1 MMKADSTNLYY
12 RLLLVLLVVF
22 PVRCF
27 LPEKTR
33 LSLSLSLSK
42 MRARSSVDIS
52 VGISSSRIA
61 ASRTREDADLLP
73 LSSFDRGKFHHMK
86 TRGRVMPIIVMGEPI
101 LPGQR
106 LYFRSGDP
114 KFEELIK
121 YIAQVELDYANSGG
135 KFIPNIEI
143 GILGFDPQSGQPLQ
157 IGVTSH
163 VQTKKFAYS
172 LTAENRDR
180 AITTSFCGA
189 RIFRLVSNPWMDPT
203 GSFHMARVD
212 ILDGRYDDETRRT
225 TKRLDTSQIESD
237 ELFAQIPGY
246 VDEWMELM
254 FEAGLATP
262 ASLAVSQK
270 EIIATQQH
278 QQPQLQM
285 EDDPRHRTRRRN
297 SNYALYPPRRQA
309 DRAIW
314 VAALLNPIRRY
325 PVAVS
330 GEIRPAFLACRNDR
344 DRLDLCIVSLRLSI
358 EFLEIYLDTKKR
370 GGSEKDGNADGVG
383 R

>member
-1 MMKADSTNLYY
+1 MKAESSNLYY

-27 LPEKTR
+27 LPKKTP
-33 LSLSLSLSK
+33 LSSSLSTT
-42 MRARSSVDIS
+42 SSVDIS
-52 VGISSSRIA
+52 IGISSSRIA
-61 ASRTREDADLLP
+61 ASKTREDADLLP
-73 LSSFDRGKFHHMK
+73 LSSFDRGKFDHMK

-121 YIAQVELDYANSGG
+121 YIAQVEWDYANSGG

-143 GILGFDPQSGQPLQ
+143 GILGFDPKTGQPLP

-163 VQTKKFAYS
+163 VETKNFAYS
-172 LTAENRDR
+172 LTAQNQDR

-203 GSFHMARVD
+203 GSFHMAHVE

-225 TKRLDTSQIESD
+225 TKRLDTSQLESD

-246 VDEWMELM
+246 VDEWMEKM

-262 ASLAVSQK
+262 ASLALSQK
-270 EIIATQQH
+270 DIIATEQH
-278 QQPQLQM
+278 QQLQLKPK
-285 EDDPRHRTRRRN
+285 DDPNLHIRSRSN
-297 SNYALYPPRRQA
+297 NYALYPPRRQA

-358 EFLEIYLDTKKR
+358 EFVEIYLDAKKR